1 MQPYKYM
8 LQIVTYNK
16 YQYSMS
22 FGLVWVLVSPHI
34 IYIHINLIL
43 LNNSNVGIC
52 NLNHILYIIF
62 ISNIKYYFSI
72 IIY

>member
-43 LNNSNVGIC
+43 LNNSNVG
-52 NLNHILYIIF
+52 NLLQSKPYF
-62 ISNIKYYFSI
+62 IYNIYIKYKILF
-72 IIY
+72 